1 MQNKTTAKFIL
12 AALLASMLA
21 TAFSGCGEMPS
32 DGVGDSSSTPLTE
45 DSSAAEDLSY
55 DFAVKQEN
63 NNGAVINILIPQ
75 HAEYEFM
82 VEESSGD
89 IVEDAIYNRNRKTE
103 EWLGVKMAFESRPD
117 FSGGDATAFNQL
129 IRQSV
134 QSDDDSYQLIN
145 GINVWTA
152 QLIPDGIFTDLAS
165 VDTINLENPW
175 YVPGYPLNGRVYYTF
190 TDAALSLYKDLYVM
204 FFNRNMVEDMKL
216 QDPYALA
223 LDGRWTLD
231 SFISM
236 TKDIAMD
243 LDGDNEIDPEKDRIA
258 YVYKHAA
265 NRSFLTS
272 TDCTI
277 VETTKSGEYTLS
289 SLSERLV
296 NTFDKL
302 KAFLDEKNP
311 AVSCSME
318 ADYVVVAK
326 PFIEG
331 RALFCCNC
339 LCTVEG
345 MRDMKDDF
353 GILPMPKYDE
363 AQENYRSQ
371 IATSTSA
378 FYIPVSVRDK
388 ELVGKV
394 VETLSYYSHID
405 VVGKYYEVALK
416 DKYTRDDNVR
426 ETLDIIRD
434 GAVSSFEFAY
444 STLFDSVWPNNIL
457 AFAAEGKEISSF
469 WAQNEN
475 SWRQKVE
482 SLGSLEVAE

>member
-1 MQNKTTAKFIL
+1 MQNKKTTKFIL
-12 AALLASMLA
+12 AALLASMSMS
-21 TAFSGCGEMPS
+21 AFSGCGEATS
-32 DGVGDSSSTPLTE
+32 DGVGDSSSTPPTD
-45 DSSAAEDLSY
+45 DSSVAEELPY
-55 DFAVKQEN
+55 DFAVKREN
-63 NNGAVINILIPQ
+63 NNDAIINILVPK

-103 EWLGVKMAFESRPD
+103 EWLGVKMTFESRPD
-117 FSGGDATAFNQL
+117 FAGSDADNFNKL
-129 IRQSV
+129 VRQAV
-134 QSDDDSYQLIN
+134 QSDDDSYQIID
-145 GINVWTA
+145 GINVFTVK
-152 QLIPDGIFTDLAS
+152 LIPDGIFADLAS

-223 LDGRWTLD
+223 LDGKWTLD
-231 SFISM
+231 SFISK

-243 LDGDNEIDPEKDRIA
+243 LDGDNEIDSEKDRIA

-265 NRSFLTS
+265 NRSLLPS
-272 TDCTI
+272 TGCTI
-277 VETTKSGEYTLS
+277 VENTKDGKYTLS
-289 SLSERLV
+289 ALSERLV
-296 NTFDKL
+296 NTYDKL
-302 KAFLDEKNP
+302 KVFLDKKNP
-311 AVSCSME
+311 AVSCSTE
-318 ADYVVVAK
+318 ADYVLVAK

-345 MRDMKDDF
+345 MRNMKDDF

-378 FYIPVSVRDK
+378 FYMPVTVRDK

-394 VETLSYYSHID
+394 IETLSYYSHID
-405 VVGKYYEVALK
+405 VVGKYYEIALK
-416 DKYTRDDNVR
+416 DKYTRDDHVR

-444 STLFDSVWPNNIL
+444 STLFDSTWPNNIL
-457 AFAAEGKEISSF
+457 DFAADGKEISSF

-475 SWRQKVE
+475 SWRKKIE
-482 SLGSLEVAE
+482 SLGNLEVAE